1 MNLAERYTE
10 DEKIAA
16 INKWMETVNE
26 ITSETVS
33 LADPN
38 DPLTEL
44 DKENY
49 SIVRYKDG
57 TEKRDLSSR
66 DVPSV
71 IYKHIDSI
79 MQSWGLKVQSVDLK
93 DRHNNSITWNGLC
106 YVRMKLNPF
115 HTNMFDLNG
124 SWETYHRETIE
135 SIIEDYFIERAESS
149 KDIGLVRE
157 IKIRSLVK

>member
-44 DKENY
+44 DRENY
-49 SIVRYKDG
+49 TIVRYKDG

-71 IYKHIDSI
+71 MYKHIDSI
-79 MQSWGLKVQSVDLK
+79 IQSWGLKIKSVDLK
-93 DRHNNSITWNGLC
+93 DRFDNSITWDGLC
-106 YVRMKLNPF
+106 YVRMKINNF
-115 HTNMFDLNG
+115 HTNMFDLTG
-124 SWETYHRETIE
+124 SWETYHPRTIE
-135 SIIEDYFIERAESS
+135 SIIENYFIRRAEDA
-149 KDIGLVRE
+149 KDLNLVRE
-157 IKIRSLVK
+157 IKIRSLIK

>member
-10 DEKIAA
+10 DERIAA

-33 LADPN
+33 LSVSN

-44 DKENY
+44 DRENY

-71 IYKHIDSI
+71 MYKHIDSI
-79 MQSWGLKVQSVDLK
+79 MQSWGLKIQSVDLK
-93 DRHNNSITWNGLC
+93 DRHNN
-106 YVRMKLNPF
+106 Y
-115 HTNMFDLNG
+115 
-124 SWETYHRETIE
+124 
-135 SIIEDYFIERAESS
+135 
-149 KDIGLVRE
+149 
-157 IKIRSLVK
+157 

>member
-71 IYKHIDSI
+71 MYKHIDSI
-79 MQSWGLKVQSVDLK
+79 MQSWGLKIKSIDLK
-93 DRHNNSITWNGLC
+93 DRFAITWDGLC
-106 YVRMKLNPF
+106 YVRMKVNNF
-115 HTNMFDLNG
+115 HTNMFDLVG
-124 SWETYHRETIE
+124 SWETYHTRTVE
-135 SIIEDYFIERAESS
+135 SIIENYFIRRAEDA
-149 KDIGLVRE
+149 KDLNLVRE
-157 IKIRSLVK
+157 IKIRSIFK